1 MIILLC
7 GFGSW
12 LVAATTSHAAY
23 LLDSA
28 SIKSFCQAAQR
39 VLQPK
44 DASVTPQK
52 LSEFSQNIGQQLGW
66 HLVDHNV

>member
-12 LVAATTSHAAY
+12 LVAATTSHATY

-39 VLQPK
+39 VLQPRCPGSTTK
-44 DASVTPQK
+44 TDG
-52 LSEFSQNIGQQLGW
+52 FSQNMGNNWLAS
-66 HLVDHNV
+66 D